1 MPRGAVGG
9 GFVVRRRPPLSFLLI
24 LLSFLFVSLVF
35 FSNKSENKRN
45 TLEDFAFETSQEL
58 FSGTWRNVVAFDSK
72 SIRERKERL
81 ANVFHLGNADDF
93 ARKRRE
99 GEEREEEGEKVSV
112 PLLTTNRA
120 ETRSSDDDDGN
131 AR

>member
-1 MPRGAVGG
+1 MP
-9 GFVVRRRPPLSFLLI
+9 RRRPPLSFLL

-120 ETRSSDDDDGN
+120 GARSSDDDDDGN

>member
-9 GFVVRRRPPLSFLLI
+9 GFVRRRRPPLSFLL
-24 LLSFLFVSLVF
+24 LLSCFLFVSLVF

-45 TLEDFAFETSQEL
+45 TLEDFAFESQL
-58 FSGTWRNVVAFDSK
+58 FSGSWRNVVAFDSK

-120 ETRSSDDDDGN
+120 GTRSSDDDDGT

>member
-1 MPRGAVGG
+1 MP
-9 GFVVRRRPPLSFLLI
+9 RRRPPLSFLL

-120 ETRSSDDDDGN
+120 ETRSSDDDDDGN

>member
-1 MPRGAVGG
+1 MP
-9 GFVVRRRPPLSFLLI
+9 RRRPPLSFLL

-35 FSNKSENKRN
+35 FSNKSENKRH

-99 GEEREEEGEKVSV
+99 GEEREEEEEKASV

-120 ETRSSDDDDGN
+120 ETRSSDDGDDGN

>member
-1 MPRGAVGG
+1 MP
-9 GFVVRRRPPLSFLLI
+9 RRRPPLSFLL

-35 FSNKSENKRN
+35 FSNKSENKRH
-45 TLEDFAFETSQEL
+45 TLEAFAFETSQEL

-99 GEEREEEGEKVSV
+99 GEEREEEEEKVSV

-120 ETRSSDDDDGN
+120 ETRSSDYDDDGN

>member
-1 MPRGAVGG
+1 MP
-9 GFVVRRRPPLSFLLI
+9 RRRPPLSFLLI
-24 LLSFLFVSLVF
+24 LSFLFVSLVF

-99 GEEREEEGEKVSV
+99 GEEREEEEEKVSV

-120 ETRSSDDDDGN
+120 ETRSSDDDDDGN

>member
-1 MPRGAVGG
+1 MP
-9 GFVVRRRPPLSFLLI
+9 RRRPPLSFLL

-35 FSNKSENKRN
+35 FSNKSENKRH

-120 ETRSSDDDDGN
+120 ETRSSDDDDDGN

>member
-1 MPRGAVGG
+1 MP
-9 GFVVRRRPPLSFLLI
+9 RRRPPLSFLL
-24 LLSFLFVSLVF
+24 LLSCFLFVSLVF

>member
-1 MPRGAVGG
+1 MP
-9 GFVVRRRPPLSFLLI
+9 RRRPPLSFLLI
-24 LLSFLFVSLVF
+24 LSFLFVSLVF
-35 FSNKSENKRN
+35 FSNKSENKRH

-99 GEEREEEGEKVSV
+99 GEEREEEEEKVSV

-120 ETRSSDDDDGN
+120 ETRSSDDDDDGN

>member
-1 MPRGAVGG
+1 MP
-9 GFVVRRRPPLSFLLI
+9 RRRPPLSFLL
-24 LLSFLFVSLVF
+24 LLSCFLFVSLVF

-58 FSGTWRNVVAFDSK
+58 FSGSWRNVVAFDSK

-120 ETRSSDDDDGN
+120 ETRSSDDDDDGN

>member
-1 MPRGAVGG
+1 MP
-9 GFVVRRRPPLSFLLI
+9 RRRPPLSFLL

-35 FSNKSENKRN
+35 FSNKSENKRH

-120 ETRSSDDDDGN
+120 ETRSSDDGDDGN

>member
-1 MPRGAVGG
+1 MP
-9 GFVVRRRPPLSFLLI
+9 RRRPPLSFLL

-45 TLEDFAFETSQEL
+45 TLEDFAFESQL
-58 FSGTWRNVVAFDSK
+58 FSGSWRNVVAFDSK

-99 GEEREEEGEKVSV
+99 GEEREEEEEKVSV

-120 ETRSSDDDDGN
+120 ETRSSDDGN

>member
-9 GFVVRRRPPLSFLLI
+9 GFVRRRRPPLSFLL
-24 LLSFLFVSLVF
+24 LLSCFLFVSLVF

-45 TLEDFAFETSQEL
+45 TLEDFAFESQL
-58 FSGTWRNVVAFDSK
+58 FSGSWRNVVAFDSK

-120 ETRSSDDDDGN
+120 EYEE
-131 AR
+131 

>member
-1 MPRGAVGG
+1 MP
-9 GFVVRRRPPLSFLLI
+9 RRRPPLSFLL

-35 FSNKSENKRN
+35 FSNKSENKRH

-99 GEEREEEGEKVSV
+99 GEEREEEEEKVSV

-120 ETRSSDDDDGN
+120 ETRSRSSDDDGN

>member
-1 MPRGAVGG
+1 MP
-9 GFVVRRRPPLSFLLI
+9 RRRPPLSFLL

-35 FSNKSENKRN
+35 FSNKSEDKRN

-81 ANVFHLGNADDF
+81 ANVFHLGNADD
-93 ARKRRE
+93 AMRKRGGER
-99 GEEREEEGEKVSV
+99 GEEREEEEEEGEERV
-112 PLLTTNRA
+112 PLLKTLAYEEKR
-120 ETRSSDDDDGN
+120 
-131 AR
+131 

>member
-9 GFVVRRRPPLSFLLI
+9 GFVRRRRPPLSFLL

-45 TLEDFAFETSQEL
+45 TLEDFAFESQL
-58 FSGTWRNVVAFDSK
+58 FSGSWRNVVAFDSK

-120 ETRSSDDDDGN
+120 GTRSSDDDDGN

>member
-1 MPRGAVGG
+1 MP
-9 GFVVRRRPPLSFLLI
+9 RRRPPLSFLL

-35 FSNKSENKRN
+35 FSNKSEDKRH

-99 GEEREEEGEKVSV
+99 GEEREEEEEKVSV

-120 ETRSSDDDDGN
+120 ETRSSDDDDDGN

>member
-1 MPRGAVGG
+1 MPR
-9 GFVVRRRPPLSFLLI
+9 RPPPLSFLL
-24 LLSFLFVSLVF
+24 LLSCFLFVSLVF

-45 TLEDFAFETSQEL
+45 TLEDFAFESQL
-58 FSGTWRNVVAFDSK
+58 FSGSWRNVVAFDSK

-120 ETRSSDDDDGN
+120 GTRSSDDDDGN

>member
-1 MPRGAVGG
+1 MP
-9 GFVVRRRPPLSFLLI
+9 RRRPPLSFLL

-35 FSNKSENKRN
+35 FSNKSENKRH

-99 GEEREEEGEKVSV
+99 GEEREEEEENVSV

-120 ETRSSDDDDGN
+120 ETRSSDDDDDGN

>member
-1 MPRGAVGG
+1 MP
-9 GFVVRRRPPLSFLLI
+9 RRRPPLSFLL

-99 GEEREEEGEKVSV
+99 GEEREEEEKKVSV

-120 ETRSSDDDDGN
+120 ETRSSDDDDDGN

>member
-1 MPRGAVGG
+1 MP
-9 GFVVRRRPPLSFLLI
+9 RRRPPLSFLL

-93 ARKRRE
+93 VRKRRE
-99 GEEREEEGEKVSV
+99 GEEREEEEEKVSV

-120 ETRSSDDDDGN
+120 ETRSSDDDDDGN

>member
-1 MPRGAVGG
+1 MPR
-9 GFVVRRRPPLSFLLI
+9 RPPPLSFLL
-24 LLSFLFVSLVF
+24 LLSCFLFVSLVF
-35 FSNKSENKRN
+35 FSKKSENERH

-99 GEEREEEGEKVSV
+99 GEEREEEEEKVSV

-120 ETRSSDDDDGN
+120 ETRSSDDDDDGN

>member
-1 MPRGAVGG
+1 MP
-9 GFVVRRRPPLSFLLI
+9 RRRPPLSFLL
-24 LLSFLFVSLVF
+24 LLSLLFVSLVF
-35 FSNKSENKRN
+35 FSNKSENKRH

-99 GEEREEEGEKVSV
+99 GEEREEEEEKVSV

-120 ETRSSDDDDGN
+120 ETRSSDDGDDGN

>member
-9 GFVVRRRPPLSFLLI
+9 GFVRRRRPPLSFLL
-24 LLSFLFVSLVF
+24 LLSCFLFVSLVF

-45 TLEDFAFETSQEL
+45 TLEDFAFESQL
-58 FSGTWRNVVAFDSK
+58 FSGSWRNVVAFDSK

-99 GEEREEEGEKVSV
+99 GEEREEEEEKVSV

-120 ETRSSDDDDGN
+120 ETRSSDDDDDGN

>member
-9 GFVVRRRPPLSFLLI
+9 GFVRRRRPPLSFLL
-24 LLSFLFVSLVF
+24 LLSCFLFVSLVF

-45 TLEDFAFETSQEL
+45 TLEDFAFESQL
-58 FSGTWRNVVAFDSK
+58 FSGSWRNVVAFDSK

-93 ARKRRE
+93 AKKRRE

-120 ETRSSDDDDGN
+120 GARSSDDDDGN

>member
-1 MPRGAVGG
+1 MP
-9 GFVVRRRPPLSFLLI
+9 RRRPPLSFLL

-35 FSNKSENKRN
+35 FSNKSENKRH

-99 GEEREEEGEKVSV
+99 GEEREEEQEKVSV

-120 ETRSSDDDDGN
+120 ETRSSDDDDDGN

>member
-1 MPRGAVGG
+1 MP
-9 GFVVRRRPPLSFLLI
+9 RRRPPLSFLL

-45 TLEDFAFETSQEL
+45 TLEDFAFESQL
-58 FSGTWRNVVAFDSK
+58 FSGSWRNVVAFDSK

-99 GEEREEEGEKVSV
+99 GEEREEGEEKVSV

-120 ETRSSDDDDGN
+120 ETRSSDDDGN

>member
-9 GFVVRRRPPLSFLLI
+9 GFVRRRRPPLSFLL
-24 LLSFLFVSLVF
+24 LLSCFLFVSLVF

-45 TLEDFAFETSQEL
+45 TLEDFAFESQL
-58 FSGTWRNVVAFDSK
+58 FSGSWRNVVAFDSK

-93 ARKRRE
+93 ARTRRE
-99 GEEREEEGEKVSV
+99 GEERDEEEEKASV

-120 ETRSSDDDDGN
+120 ETRSSDDDGN

>member
-1 MPRGAVGG
+1 MP
-9 GFVVRRRPPLSFLLI
+9 RRRPPLSFLL

-35 FSNKSENKRN
+35 FSNKSENKRH

-72 SIRERKERL
+72 SIRERKERM

-99 GEEREEEGEKVSV
+99 GEEREEEEEKVSV

-120 ETRSSDDDDGN
+120 ETRSSDDDDDGN

>member
-1 MPRGAVGG
+1 MP
-9 GFVVRRRPPLSFLLI
+9 RRRPPLSFLL

-35 FSNKSENKRN
+35 FSKNSENKRN
-45 TLEDFAFETSQEL
+45 TIEDFAFETSQEL

-99 GEEREEEGEKVSV
+99 GEEREEEEEKVSV
-112 PLLTTNRA
+112 PVLTTNRA
-120 ETRSSDDDDGN
+120 ETRSSDDDDDGN

>member
-1 MPRGAVGG
+1 MP
-9 GFVVRRRPPLSFLLI
+9 RRRPPLSFLL

-45 TLEDFAFETSQEL
+45 TLEDFAFESQL
-58 FSGTWRNVVAFDSK
+58 FSGSWRNVVAFDSK

-120 ETRSSDDDDGN
+120 GTRSSDDDDGN

>member
-1 MPRGAVGG
+1 MP
-9 GFVVRRRPPLSFLLI
+9 RRRPPLSFLL

-35 FSNKSENKRN
+35 FSNKSENKRH

-99 GEEREEEGEKVSV
+99 GEEREEEEKKVSV

-120 ETRSSDDDDGN
+120 ETRSSDDDDDGN

>member
-1 MPRGAVGG
+1 MP
-9 GFVVRRRPPLSFLLI
+9 RRRPPLSFLL

-35 FSNKSENKRN
+35 FSNKSENKRH
-45 TLEDFAFETSQEL
+45 TLEDFAFESQL
-58 FSGTWRNVVAFDSK
+58 FSGSWRNVVAFDSK

-120 ETRSSDDDDGN
+120 GTRSSDDDDGN

>member
-1 MPRGAVGG
+1 MKGKNNMP
-9 GFVVRRRPPLSFLLI
+9 RRRPPLSFLL

-35 FSNKSENKRN
+35 FSNKSENKRH

-72 SIRERKERL
+72 SIRERKERM

-99 GEEREEEGEKVSV
+99 GEEREEEEEKVSV

-120 ETRSSDDDDGN
+120 ETRSSDDDDDGN

>member
-1 MPRGAVGG
+1 MPR
-9 GFVVRRRPPLSFLLI
+9 RPPPLSFLL
-24 LLSFLFVSLVF
+24 LLSCFLFVSLVF
-35 FSNKSENKRN
+35 FSKNSENKRN
-45 TLEDFAFETSQEL
+45 TIEDFAFETSQEL

-99 GEEREEEGEKVSV
+99 GEEREEEEEKVSV

-120 ETRSSDDDDGN
+120 ETRSSDDDDDGN

>member
-1 MPRGAVGG
+1 MP
-9 GFVVRRRPPLSFLLI
+9 RRRPPLSFL

-35 FSNKSENKRN
+35 FSNKSENKRY

-99 GEEREEEGEKVSV
+99 GEEREEEEEKVSV

-120 ETRSSDDDDGN
+120 ETRSSDDDDDGN

>member
-1 MPRGAVGG
+1 MPR
-9 GFVVRRRPPLSFLLI
+9 RPPPLSFLL
-24 LLSFLFVSLVF
+24 LLSCFLFVSLVF
-35 FSNKSENKRN
+35 FSKNSENKRN
-45 TLEDFAFETSQEL
+45 TIEDFAFETSQEL
-58 FSGTWRNVVAFDSK
+58 FSGTWRNVVAFDSE

-99 GEEREEEGEKVSV
+99 GEEREEEEEKVSV

-120 ETRSSDDDDGN
+120 ETRSSDDDDDGN

>member
-1 MPRGAVGG
+1 MP
-9 GFVVRRRPPLSFLLI
+9 RRRPPLSFLL

-35 FSNKSENKRN
+35 FSNKSENERH
-45 TLEDFAFETSQEL
+45 TLEDF
-58 FSGTWRNVVAFDSK
+58 AFDSK

-99 GEEREEEGEKVSV
+99 GEEREEEEEKVSV

-120 ETRSSDDDDGN
+120 ETRSSDDDGN

>member
-1 MPRGAVGG
+1 MP
-9 GFVVRRRPPLSFLLI
+9 RRRPPLSFLL

-35 FSNKSENKRN
+35 FSNKSENKRH

-72 SIRERKERL
+72 SIRERKERM

-99 GEEREEEGEKVSV
+99 GEEREEEEEKVSV

-120 ETRSSDDDDGN
+120 ETRSSDDGDDGN